1 MYDIKKTKILFFDIE
16 SMSNLGYIWG
26 KYEQNVIEYEREF
39 YMLCFA
45 YKWLGQSK
53 VSAYS
58 LPDFKNYRKD
68 KYNDKDLVTKLWE
81 LFNEADIVVA
91 HNGDSFDIRMA
102 NARFA
107 FHGLPPPSPYK
118 TVDTKKVAKR
128 YFRFN
133 SNKLDDLGN
142 YFGLGR
148 KIDTGGFELWLGCV
162 NNDPMSWYKMVKYN
176 KQDIVLLEKIYNKLL
191 PWIVN
196 HPNRNLYESTT
207 CNCPN
212 CGSSNMIRHKTRI
225 SRTGMR
231 QQWQCKDCGAY
242 ATGST
247 IKIDKVL
254 S

>member
-1 MYDIKKTKILFFDIE
+1 MTTKILLFDIE
-16 SMSNLGYIWG
+16 SMANKAFVWG

-39 YMLCFA
+39 YLLCFA
-45 YKWLGQSK
+45 FKWLGESK
-53 VSAYS
+53 TNAYS
-58 LPDFKNYRKD
+58 LPDFSMYKKD
-68 KYNDKDLVTKLWE
+68 KYNDKELVKALWD
-81 LFNEADIVVA
+81 LFNEADIIIA
-91 HNGDSFDIRMA
+91 HNGDQFDIRMA

-118 TVDTKKVAKR
+118 TVDTKKIAKR

-162 NNDPMSWYKMVKYN
+162 NNDPIAWYKMVKYN
-176 KQDIVLLEKIYNKLL
+176 KQDVVLLEKVYLKLL
-191 PWIVN
+191 PWITN
-196 HPNRNLYESTT
+196 HPNRNLYEATS

-212 CGSSNMIRHKTRI
+212 CGSSKMGMQGRKMT
-225 SRTGMR
+225 RTGLR
-231 QQWQCKDCGAY
+231 QQWRCKECGAW
-242 ATGST
+242 ATGEV

>member
-1 MYDIKKTKILFFDIE
+1 MNKTKILFFDIE
-16 SMSNLGYIWG
+16 TFSNLGYIWG
-26 KYEQNVIEYEREF
+26 KYEQNVIEYEREW

-45 YKWLGQSK
+45 YKWLGESK

-68 KYNDKDLVTKLWE
+68 KYNDKELVTKLWE

-91 HNGDSFDIRMA
+91 HNGDQFDIRMA

-107 FHGLPPPSPYK
+107 FHGLLPPAPYK

-162 NNDPMSWYKMVKYN
+162 NNDPVSWYKMVKYN
-176 KQDIVLLEKIYNKLL
+176 KQDIALLEKIYNRLL

-196 HPNRNLYESTT
+196 HPLRTMTDPNDHI
-207 CNCPN
+207 CKNCS
-212 CGSSNMIRHKTRI
+212 GTHMTKQGYKMT
-225 SRTGMR
+225 RTGKK
-231 QQWQCKDCGAY
+231 QQWKCEDCGAWGEP
-242 ATGST
+242 T
-247 IKIDKVL
+247 KIDK
-254 S
+254 